1 MAPPPEQVSH
11 DSQPLICS
19 MLLIVV
25 PLGTDGAGE
34 GTGVVDEVVAPPA
47 GAPDVP
53 LAAGA
58 GVVAGAAEEAVGT
71 LEKLEEAP
79 QPLIRARETASTLTL
94 TSRRGTERISQ
105 F

>member
-1 MAPPPEQVSH
+1 
-11 DSQPLICS
+11 

-25 PLGTDGAGE
+25 PLGADGAGE
-34 GTGVVDEVVAPPA
+34 GAGVVDEVVEPPPDAPEAALA
-47 GAPDVP
+47 G
-53 LAAGA
+53 GT
-58 GVVAGAAEEAVGT
+58 GVVVGAAEEAVGT
-71 LEKLEEAP
+71 LEMLEEAP